1 MFSNCALVEKLIKK
15 QIKEATMKS
24 FPLRGERLMR
34 DIVRALQMRVG
45 DEVAIPLILRDG
57 ANLEPANRVIQKTG
71 RLIQLNIALFHS
83 LVDFSKDMETVGK
96 DEKKVKEKKGEKEE
110 KVLVES
116 KETVVN
122 EELV

>member
-1 MFSNCALVEKLIKK
+1 
-15 QIKEATMKS
+15 MKS

-96 DEKKVKEKKGEKEE
+96 DEEKAKEKKGEKE
-110 KVLVES
+110 KKDVVGS
-116 KETVVN
+116 KDTVIRQ
-122 EELV
+122 ELV